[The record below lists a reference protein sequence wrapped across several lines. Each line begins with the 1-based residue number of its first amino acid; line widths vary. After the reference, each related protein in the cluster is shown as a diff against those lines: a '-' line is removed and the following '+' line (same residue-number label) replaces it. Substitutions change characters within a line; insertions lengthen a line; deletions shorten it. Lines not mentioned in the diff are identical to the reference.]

1 MIGGDWTKVEPMGNG
16 GGKLPAGGYVIRIT
30 KAEDVPGKEYLLV
43 EYDVA
48 EGEHAG
54 HYKDLFDRLGFWGGS
69 FVRSYKPKARGF
81 FKSFLD
87 TLEASNNVTL
97 ATPNGVDEQKL
108 VGLLCG
114 VVLGEEEYIGNDGT
128 LKTRLKVV
136 TELPVDRIRAGE
148 YTVPEKKKLDPS
160 KIPGGQSQTGTV
172 RDTTAASVV
181 DDFEQINVDLPF

>member
-1 MIGGDWTKVEPMGNG
+1 MIGGDWTNVTPMGNG

-48 EGEHAG
+48 EGEYAG
-54 HYKDLFDRLGFWGGS
+54 HYKDLEDRFGFWGGS

-81 FKSFLD
+81 FKAFLD
-87 TLEASNNVTL
+87 ALEASNNITL
-97 ATPNGVDEQKL
+97 ATPNGVDEQRL

-128 LKTRLKVV
+128 VKTGRVHRPQEKE
-136 TELPVDRIRAGE
+136 TGSEQDPGRPESDRH
-148 YTVPEKKKLDPS
+148 
-160 KIPGGQSQTGTV
+160 GQRHDSGV
-172 RDTTAASVV
+172 LRG
-181 DDFEQINVDLPF
+181 

>member
-48 EGEHAG
+48 EGEYAG

-81 FKSFLD
+81 FKAFLD
-87 TLEASNNVTL
+87 VLEASNNVTL
-97 ATPNGVDEQKL
+97 ATPTGVDEQRL

-114 VVLGEEEYIGNDGT
+114 VVRGEEE
-128 LKTRLKVV
+128 
-136 TELPVDRIRAGE
+136 
-148 YTVPEKKKLDPS
+148 
-160 KIPGGQSQTGTV
+160 
-172 RDTTAASVV
+172 
-181 DDFEQINVDLPF
+181 